1 MAGMAVSDKG
11 PFGPVFDAC
20 QPGDSR
26 GYLVGFL
33 EGEEG
38 RRFALSSEEE
48 RRKAIVATLVR
59 LFGSEAARPTGYIEK
74 NWTMDEWSG
83 GCYTG
88 LMIPGT
94 MTRYGQ
100 SLRKPFGNI
109 HWAGTETA
117 IQWMGY
123 FDGAVEAGQ
132 RCAREV
138 MT

>member
-1 MAGMAVSDKG
+1 
-11 PFGPVFDAC
+11 
-20 QPGDSR
+20 
-26 GYLVGFL
+26 
-33 EGEEG
+33 
-38 RRFALSSEEE
+38 
-48 RRKAIVATLVR
+48 
-59 LFGSEAARPTGYIEK
+59 
-74 NWTMDEWSG
+74 MDEWSG